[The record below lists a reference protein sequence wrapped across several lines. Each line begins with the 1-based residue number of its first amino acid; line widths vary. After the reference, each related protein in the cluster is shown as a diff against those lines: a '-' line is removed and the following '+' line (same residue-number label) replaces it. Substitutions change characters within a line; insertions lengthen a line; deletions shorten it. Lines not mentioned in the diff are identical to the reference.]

1 MYSDRQSDPF
11 QATKIQKP
19 EPNVW
24 WKIKMKR
31 KDKKKYFSM
40 HHSNVASVL
49 TTLSR
54 I

>member
-31 KDKKKYFSM
+31 KDKKNIFLCIIVM
-40 HHSNVASVL
+40 L
-49 TTLSR
+49 PLF
-54 I
+54 